1 METYK
6 HVCGAII
13 GVGAHHNGVEIVND
27 FYDAVTGV
35 EIELC
40 PGCGEAVYGWAER
53 PEGYPCAILHGLSAL
68 SEAEWEAFEQ
78 ARLSYGDADDVL
90 GAYVD
95 NCRRRVAER
104 DVLSE
109 RLAREAELRRLKE
122 EQRRFDLALSALP
135 EPLRGAVV
143 GDSVSRDVERA
154 DCVLLHIYLHGAP
167 VLWASVA
174 VSLQRD
180 EARMVALMPLR
191 VVGAS
196 AGEVILREG
205 QRMELG
211 SLDEA
216 ARQAVIDRSVVMA
229 ADQVDAYRVA
239 LDEAARQA
247 VLSTPEH
254 VCAEE
259 IVEVVCAWGEGREVL
274 RASDLADVGR
284 KVLADIYGEEVV
296 GRLMNAADDFPF

>member
-1 METYK
+1 MSDL
-6 HVCGAII
+6 
-13 GVGAHHNGVEIVND
+13 D
-27 FYDAVTGV
+27 F
-35 EIELC
+35 
-40 PGCGEAVYGWAER
+40 
-53 PEGYPCAILHGLSAL
+53 
-68 SEAEWEAFEQ
+68 
-78 ARLSYGDADDVL
+78 
-90 GAYVD
+90 YVD

-143 GDSVSRDVERA
+143 GDSVSGDVERA

-180 EARMVALMPLR
+180 EARVVELVPLQ
-191 VVGAS
+191 VVGA
-196 AGEVILREG
+196 AGGEVILREG
-205 QRMELG
+205 QRMKLGTLPPGSPELQG
-211 SLDEA
+211 
-216 ARQAVIDRSVVMA
+216 VVDRAVVMA
-229 ADQVDAYRVA
+229 ADQVEAYRVA
-239 LDEAARQA
+239 LAEAARQG
-247 VLSTPEH
+247 VLSAPDY

-259 IVEVVCAWGEGREVL
+259 VVEVVCAWGEGREVL
-274 RASDLADVGR
+274 HTSDLADVGR
-284 KVLADIYGEEVV
+284 MVLAEIYGEEVV